1 MENKK
6 NDRWYILGCLAAL
19 LILVIIDQWS
29 KELAVHG
36 LKDRDTIVLIPG
48 VFELFYLENRG
59 AAFGIFENM
68 RWMFLSGTGLILVL
82 AVFLFRRFPKKRKY
96 LPFLYFAYHD
106 RCRGQ
111 LEISS
116 TACVWAMSLTFSI
129 FH

>member
-68 RWMFLSGTGLILVL
+68 RWMFLLFMRIVRSIQYGCRQVL
-82 AVFLFRRFPKKRKY
+82 RIFLALYVIWKKPLKMHVY
-96 LPFLYFAYHD
+96 SY
-106 RCRGQ
+106 
-111 LEISS
+111 
-116 TACVWAMSLTFSI
+116 
-129 FH
+129 

>member
-1 MENKK
+1 M
-6 NDRWYILGCLAAL
+6 LGCLAAL

-68 RWMFLSGTGLILVL
+68 RWMFLLGTGLILVL
-82 AVFLFRRFPKKRKY
+82 AVFLFRRFPKNGNI
-96 LPFLYFAYHD
+96 FLFYFAYHD
-106 RCRGQ
+106 RCRGNWKSHRPPASG
-111 LEISS
+111 L
-116 TACVWAMSLTFSI
+116 C
-129 FH
+129 H

>member
-36 LKDRDTIVLIPG
+36 LKDRDTIVLIQG
-48 VFELFYLENRG
+48 VFELFYLEKRG

-68 RWMFLSGTGLILVL
+68 RWMFLFWRCFCS
-82 AVFLFRRFPKKRKY
+82 AVFRKNGNIFLFLFR
-96 LPFLYFAYHD
+96 LP
-106 RCRGQ
+106 
-111 LEISS
+111 
-116 TACVWAMSLTFSI
+116 
-129 FH
+129 

>member
-68 RWMFLSGTGLILVL
+68 RWMFLLGTGLILVL
-82 AVFLFRRFPKKRKY
+82 AVFLSPPFSRKNGNIFLFLFR
-96 LPFLYFAYHD
+96 LP
-106 RCRGQ
+106 
-111 LEISS
+111 
-116 TACVWAMSLTFSI
+116 
-129 FH
+129 